1 MPVRPFKML
10 HNGLLNSPSQPLINV
25 LLCLFGCL
33 FNNGELPGNSV
44 FVNVVV

>member
-10 HNGLLNSPSQPLINV
+10 HNRLLNSLSQPLINV
-25 LLCLFGCL
+25 LLSLFGCL
-33 FNNGELPGNSV
+33 FNNDELPGNSV